1 MRPKSIKLQKKTG
14 KSLCDIDLGSNFL
27 AMTPTI
33 QAIKAKISK
42 REDIELK
49 NSPQQR
55 KKNQSEKE
63 PYRMETVFANYLSV
77 KGLIFKIYKG

>member
-27 AMTPTI
+27 AMTPTT

-42 REDIELK
+42 REDTELK

-55 KKNQSEKE
+55 KKKIRVKRNPTEWKQ
-63 PYRMETVFANYLSV
+63 YLQT
-77 KGLIFKIYKG
+77 IYLLRA

>member
-1 MRPKSIKLQKKTG
+1 
-14 KSLCDIDLGSNFL
+14 
-27 AMTPTI
+27 MTPTI